1 MAKNLLFDTGFWFA
15 LYDGRDNHHEE
26 ARVLADFLDTHNL
39 VIPWPSL
46 YETLNTRFVRRR
58 LWVDSFAAYLAR
70 SNTMRLTD
78 ETYRR
83 DALGQVLSNRVEG
96 RFLSLVDAVI
106 RLALQDYDVKIDSMI
121 TFNPTDFYDI
131 CASRNIELITV

>member
-1 MAKNLLFDTGFWFA
+1 
-15 LYDGRDNHHEE
+15 
-26 ARVLADFLDTHNL
+26 
-39 VIPWPSL
+39 
-46 YETLNTRFVRRR
+46 
-58 LWVDSFAAYLAR
+58 
-70 SNTMRLTD
+70 MRLTD